1 MEKIKQAIS
10 KAKTQRDAP
19 TPDLPVVNAMP
30 APADTEESDLA
41 SLCYIQTQ
49 SVTLS
54 PKILEN
60 NRIVSKERM
69 LEVYFNI
76 IEWGPNVYGI
86 GEASRF
92 YFQKSPSEL
101 NLNECL
107 YLARIIPSPKK
118 FMYQFNDQGMLKDFA
133 IKQESFLTNIM
144 FRRGLLSP
152 DDTIYQSQRIIISGS
167 ARSFLR
173 IKTQDTTQVK
183 IDSLS
188 VDEEFDL

>member
-1 MEKIKQAIS
+1 
-10 KAKTQRDAP
+10 
-19 TPDLPVVNAMP
+19 
-30 APADTEESDLA
+30 
-41 SLCYIQTQ
+41 
-49 SVTLS
+49 
-54 PKILEN
+54 
-60 NRIVSKERM
+60 M

-107 YLARIIPSPKK
+107 YLARIIPSPRK

-133 IKQESFLTNIM
+133 MKQESFLTNIM

-152 DDTIYQSQRIIISGS
+152 EDTIYKTQPILISGP
-167 ARSFLR
+167 AKSFLS
-173 IKTQDTTQVK
+173 IKAQDTTQIK
-183 IDSLS
+183 IDSLA